1 MRYCVILGAFLAMPS
16 VALAQGTDV
25 QSMED
30 RIGKNIGQ
38 LILRGTA
45 CEVHRDTLLEQ
56 VDRLTKR
63 VKELEPSGKEPK

>member
-1 MRYCVILGAFLAMPS
+1 MRYCAVLGAFLAVS
-16 VALAQGTDV
+16 SGALAQGTDV

-38 LILRGTA
+38 LVLRGTA

-56 VDRLTKR
+56 VERLTKR
-63 VKELEPSGKEPK
+63 IKELELAGKDPK